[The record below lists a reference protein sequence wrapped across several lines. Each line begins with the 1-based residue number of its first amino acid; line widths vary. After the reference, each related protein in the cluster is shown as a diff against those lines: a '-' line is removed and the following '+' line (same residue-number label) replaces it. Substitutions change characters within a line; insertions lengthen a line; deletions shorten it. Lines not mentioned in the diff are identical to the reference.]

1 MTMVIA
7 IPGEENCH
15 NDDGGDDDDDDDDD
29 DGYDDDDDDDDD
41 DGYDDDD
48 DDDDDNDDD
57 RSVHQRQRP
66 KFPGLREEGVSPIHW
81 SSKKT
86 TYHQ

>member
-41 DGYDDDD
+41 D
-48 DDDDDNDDD
+48 D

-86 TYHQ
+86 TYHQYVMMAVKNLY